1 MTQNQIKSQFFP
13 PHKKKK
19 KICFIVFLPEGE
31 ADVFPL
37 THRQK
42 ASCLC
47 CHNFI
52 LSLLSC
58 LLRKSSFS
66 CVPVHQGPP
75 HTGAR
80 GCVPFPVQSLA
91 VSCGATFAKSRPH
104 WRCVAGIQTSVSPV
118 GVSHVSTKRLSST
131 GTDTWS
137 GDVRGCGGK
146 KKKNPLKL
154 RINSTSV
161 NRLHNKRFSHTN

>member
-13 PHKKKK
+13 HIKKKK
-19 KICFIVFLPEGE
+19 KKRAPFKIFFIVFLPEGE
-31 ADVFPL
+31 ADFFPL
-37 THRQK
+37 THKQK

-52 LSLLSC
+52 LNTRCPGVESQVKVQFLLCSL
-58 LLRKSSFS
+58 SSR
-66 CVPVHQGPP
+66 PP

-91 VSCGATFAKSRPH
+91 GSCGATFAKSKPH

-118 GVSHVSTKRLSST
+118 SVSHHSTKRLSST
-131 GTDTWS
+131 G
-137 GDVRGCGGK
+137 GHLER
-146 KKKNPLKL
+146 
-154 RINSTSV
+154 
-161 NRLHNKRFSHTN
+161 